1 MGPALPPPTWNIEM
15 IRHFITAALVACAGA
30 LVPSLGEA
38 KQPVQI
44 MAGEP
49 SGSNVVFSFDQDGGT
64 KGLRIETHLVGNPG
78 AELSIWVD
86 HSKLKLFS
94 RVLTTNDCKYGDDG
108 AKCRLVV
115 DRKNPDYRRFAVAF
129 KRGRTA
135 HIEVENAGVMQMS
148 NDISLV
154 GFTRKLGSQP

>member
-1 MGPALPPPTWNIEM
+1 M
-15 IRHFITAALVACAGA
+15 IRHLITAAFLTCAVV

-44 MAGEP
+44 MAGNP
-49 SGSNVVFSFDQDGGT
+49 SGANVVFSFDQGGAA
-64 KGLRIETHLVGNPG
+64 KGLRIETHLVGSPG
-78 AELSIWVD
+78 AKLSIWVD
-86 HSKLKLFS
+86 HSKHRLFS

-108 AKCRLVV
+108 AKCRFVI

-154 GFTRKLGSQP
+154 GFTQKLGSQP